1 MCLIRAEGFQP
12 RRSAG
17 NFVAGGVVKGCEPR
31 LRYRMRT
38 SYLDACVEGVDSCR
52 YIFGREVYTQRSST
66 IKSMQCDCGI
76 SAAASGCGV
85 LYTSMSFIG
94 GY

>member
-1 MCLIRAEGFQP
+1 MYLIRAEGFQP

-17 NFVAGGVVKGCEPR
+17 NFVACGVVKGCEPW

-38 SYLDACVEGVDSCR
+38 SYLDACVEGVDSYR
-52 YIFGREVYTQRSST
+52 YLFGREVHTQRSGT
-66 IKSMQCDCGI
+66 IKGIQCDCGI
-76 SAAASGCGV
+76 SAAASGCDRF
-85 LYTSMSFIG
+85 YTSMSFIG